1 MVDYMP
7 FSWSI
12 RYWEKGGSGRK
23 SGKVKS
29 FIGTRIFGRQEFGL
43 KKKKK
48 RVWTFPIRKKKPLK
62 GFEQSPDCKFL
73 QNSVA

>member
-1 MVDYMP
+1 MP

-48 RVWTFPIRKKKPLK
+48 SLDFSYKKKEAIER
-62 GFEQSPDCKFL
+62 F
-73 QNSVA
+73 